1 MASTRTSTYSPIDVT
16 VVISQESTGLVH
28 ICSGFAEDSHIN
40 VEREMDT
47 YQHYTGVDNTATRIY
62 SANTSG
68 KVTLSLQQSSASNDV
83 LSALYNYDKQY
94 RGTNKGLFTL
104 TVKDGSGRSI
114 MFAQEAYVGVVPNQQ
129 FGSGMNT
136 RDWVLHCTQMDNAIG
151 GNSLVSPEDAANI
164 DLLGGNLATEWRL

>member
-16 VVISQESTGLVH
+16 VVISQESSGLYHV
-28 ICSGFAEDSHIN
+28 ISGFAEDSHVNI
-40 VEREMDT
+40 EREKET

-68 KVTLSLQQSSASNDV
+68 KVTCSLQQSSASNDV

-94 RGTNKGLFTL
+94 RGTSKGLFSV

-129 FGSGMNT
+129 YGSGMNT
-136 RDWVLHCTQMDNAIG
+136 RDWVLHCTQMDDMIG
-151 GNSLVSPEDAANI
+151 GNSLVSPEDSAAI
-164 DLLGGNLATEWRL
+164 DKVGGNLADEWRL